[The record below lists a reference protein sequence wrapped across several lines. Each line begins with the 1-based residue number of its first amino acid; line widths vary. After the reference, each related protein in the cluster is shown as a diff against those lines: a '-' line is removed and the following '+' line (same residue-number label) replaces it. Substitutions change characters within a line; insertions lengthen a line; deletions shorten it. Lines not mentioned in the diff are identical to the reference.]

1 MCIRDRIE
9 ATLTLPPSLQ
19 RAILEFV
26 RSELSAGRVDLEARL
41 AQAAS
46 TAEDLATENERQATQ
61 FETQFNA
68 FELLQA
74 EKSTLE
80 GRFSEIE
87 VILGAT
93 RDEAVRERQGAES
106 ARTELAKMMLRLEGM
121 PRLEAELTEIR
132 TCLLYT
138 SRCV

>member
-1 MCIRDRIE
+1 MIE

-19 RAILEFV
+19 LTILEFA

-41 AQAAS
+41 AQAAT

-61 FETQFNA
+61 FESQFHA

-80 GRFSEIE
+80 GCFSVVGVSRSIPRFFCQI
-87 VILGAT
+87 
-93 RDEAVRERQGAES
+93 
-106 ARTELAKMMLRLEGM
+106 
-121 PRLEAELTEIR
+121 P
-132 TCLLYT
+132 
-138 SRCV
+138 